1 MMHGEAMVLHGF
13 GGLVM
18 LAFAVWMGWAGMVLR
33 AQR

>member
-1 MMHGEAMVLHGF
+1 MLGKDLALHGF

-33 AQR
+33 VQR